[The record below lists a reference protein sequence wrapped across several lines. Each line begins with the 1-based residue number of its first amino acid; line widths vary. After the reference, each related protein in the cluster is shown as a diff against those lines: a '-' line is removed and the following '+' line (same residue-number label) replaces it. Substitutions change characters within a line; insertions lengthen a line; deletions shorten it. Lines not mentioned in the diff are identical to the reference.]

1 VIRYVVCGL
10 TLAVAAPA
18 AAQPLAPPDVL
29 AEVLAYEQGLA
40 YALNSRDRSHIES
53 LLSEDF
59 VLRGAPDVDRETW
72 INNAMTYCWG
82 DHWEFSNATVRL
94 DDDVAV
100 ASLVVTFFVDP
111 LSCQAA
117 LVRSLITDVWIRDGD
132 EWRLRVRHSGPV
144 PADSVQGQF
153 GAVEEPPPIW
163 SLSSEL
169 SFVATAGNAS
179 TRTIGLGAA
188 LEHRGDQS
196 NTDMSISYVS
206 NEAESETL
214 ARALSAYVRHGIRVR
229 ESLDVFGRVGYARD
243 RFAGIVNRV
252 TTEVGTAY
260 TATLPRHVL
269 TTEAAI
275 GYTAE
280 RRVARSDVEFGTGTG
295 DLRFVTGTGAI
306 LYQWRVRPGTDLR
319 NALRA
324 VADLSEAENWRGT
337 NELALTV
344 VLTRLLTLKVSQ
356 SVEYRNVPV
365 ETFRRT
371 DMRTAAAFVVS
382 WQRR

>member
-10 TLAVAAPA
+10 TLAVAARA
-18 AAQPLAPPDVL
+18 TAQPLAPPDVL

-40 YALNSRDRSHIES
+40 YSLNSRDRGHIES

-59 VLRGAPDVDRETW
+59 VLRGAPDVDRDTW
-72 INNAMTYCWG
+72 ISNAMTYCWG
-82 DHWEFSNATVRL
+82 DRWEFSNATVRL
-94 DDDVAV
+94 DEDVAV

-111 LSCQAA
+111 LSCQPA

-144 PADSVQGQF
+144 PADSIQGQF

-188 LEHRGDQS
+188 LEHRSDQS
-196 NTDMSISYVS
+196 NTELAISYLS
-206 NEAESETL
+206 NDAESETL
-214 ARALSAYVRHGIRVR
+214 ARALTGYVRHGIRVR
-229 ESLDVFGRVGYARD
+229 ESLDVFGRVSYARD

-252 TTEVGTAY
+252 TTEAGTAY
-260 TATLPRHVL
+260 TVTRPRHAL
-269 TTEAAI
+269 TTESAI

-280 RRVARSDVEFGTGTG
+280 RRLTSG
-295 DLRFVTGTGAI
+295 DLRFLTGTGAI
-306 LYQWRVRPGTDLR
+306 LYHWRVRPGTDLR

-337 NELALTV
+337 NEFALTV
-344 VLTRLLTLKVSQ
+344 VLTRLLTLKVSH
-356 SVEYRNVPV
+356 SVEHRNVPV